1 MQSSLWW
8 CFTQRSLGLGALGTD
23 VISSLSKENRAM
35 AGNTSLHQWG
45 SFCQEQLSHQEDPR
59 TIAKLESAWWEVTG
73 HKISSDLVLIHWA
86 NQKAYMKNSLKD
98 LCAFTSAIFWW
109 QEWGR
114 EGILLAFLLK
124 ALSQGLQ
131 YYSKPLAKLGYLEHV
146 SWEGWHYVLFI

>member
-98 LCAFTSAIFWW
+98 CVHLPQPFFGGRSGGGKGFYWLFSWKHFLRVCNIIQNLW
-109 QEWGR
+109 QN
-114 EGILLAFLLK
+114 
-124 ALSQGLQ
+124 
-131 YYSKPLAKLGYLEHV
+131 
-146 SWEGWHYVLFI
+146 